1 MVDVVVNNF
10 NKEQNSSLQL
20 HPDEPSTIAGY
31 GSQFVL
37 YSGAVVTKL
46 EVIMRKYYNEG
57 TRPTGTIKARIYTS
71 HTGTFRDPNDY
82 ADTLIAE
89 STNAIDVDDLTA
101 ISSTVEFLFDN
112 VSLAA
117 GVYFICI
124 YTADLVR
131 NDGVIYVIAT
141 ESAASIMGYV
151 TFWFESEGRWG
162 SYIEWD

>member
-1 MVDVVVNNF
+1 MVDEVVNNF
-10 NKEQNSSLQL
+10 NKEPSYYLQL

-37 YSGAVVTKL
+37 YTAAVVTKL

-57 TRPTGTIKARIYTS
+57 TPPTGTVKARIYNS

-89 STNAIDVDDLTA
+89 STNIIDVNDLSA
-101 ISSTVEFLFDN
+101 INSTVEFIFDS
-112 VSLAA
+112 VTLAA
-117 GVYFICI
+117 GVYFVCI
-124 YTADLVR
+124 YTDDLVR
-131 NDGVIYVIAT
+131 NDSTIYVIAT
-141 ESAASIMGYV
+141 EPATSIMGYV
-151 TFWFESEGRWG
+151 TFWNEYEGRWG